1 MAELLSVGLDVGT
14 TTTQLVVSRLTAEN
28 RASTFAVP
36 HMEITA
42 RQVVYQSPV
51 YFTPL
56 LGVDRVDGEG
66 IRALLAREYRAAG
79 GRVKGPGKRKP
90 EQDRAFAAALE
101 KLLQQ
106 TVQG

>member
-1 MAELLSVGLDVGT
+1 MSSVLRSVGLDVGT
-14 TTTQLVVSRLTAEN
+14 TTTQLILSELMVEN
-28 RASTFAVP
+28 RASSFAVP

-66 IRALLAREYRAAG
+66 IRALPGIPAA
-79 GRVKGPGKRKP
+79 K
-90 EQDRAFAAALE
+90 ASWA
-101 KLLQQ
+101 
-106 TVQG
+106 